1 VVHGSICL
9 FMFRHV
15 TDRNSI
21 TQVPQEVR
29 STFWMAEAP
38 GFVAASIKGDVLALD
53 FWDVR
58 LSARAHS
65 IRKRA
70 NSFLKA

>member
-1 VVHGSICL
+1 MAHL
-9 FMFRHV
+9 HLLRH
-15 TDRNSI
+15 DGDCNSI
-21 TQVPQEVR
+21 MQVPKEVR

-58 LSARAHS
+58 VSTRAHS
-65 IRKRA
+65 IRKLA
-70 NSFLKA
+70 NSFLKT